1 MTRRAA
7 LIATAGALAAGAAV
21 SVQTSINGHT
31 SVLVDSP
38 VLATAVNH
46 GSGLALALIVALAMG
61 AFPRAVRTLRE
72 RRARLRWWWFAGGAM
87 GFGAVLAIIAVT
99 PDVGVV
105 AVGVAV
111 TLGQLAG
118 SVAAD
123 SWSLGPGGKR
133 PLSLFRLAGIAVAV
147 VAVMVGAFGRFEV
160 GNLLVIVVVVA
171 AGAIIAVQQAANA
184 WLIVATGEF
193 SVMSVINFGVSA
205 LFVGTALLVS
215 MTFQPLD
222 FGAIPWWAPLGGGLG
237 AVIGVVSALA
247 VRAIGV
253 LSLMLCIAA
262 GQAIGSIVMDFVAPV
277 DAVGLTPASV
287 VAAALAVAAVGLA
300 GMGSLSRRARS
311 DSARVGAAT
320 PDPLP

>member
-1 MTRRAA
+1 MR
-7 LIATAGALAAGAAV
+7 I
-21 SVQTSINGHT
+21 SDWS
-31 SVLVDSP
+31 S
-38 VLATAVNH
+38 
-46 GSGLALALIVALAMG
+46 
-61 AFPRAVRTLRE
+61 
-72 RRARLRWWWFAGGAM
+72 
-87 GFGAVLAIIAVT
+87 
-99 PDVGVV
+99 DVCSSD
-105 AVGVAV
+105 
-111 TLGQLAG
+111 LAG

-133 PLSLFRLAGIAVAV
+133 ALSLFRLAGIAVAV

-160 GNLLVIVVVVA
+160 GNLLVIVVAVA
-171 AGAIIAVQQAANA
+171 AGAIIAIQQAANA

-205 LFVGTALLVS
+205 LFVGAALLVS

-277 DAVGLTPASV
+277 DAVGMTPASV
-287 VAAALAVAAVGLA
+287 V
-300 GMGSLSRRARS
+300 RS
-311 DSARVGAAT
+311 EEH
-320 PDPLP
+320 